1 MQHKTDFIT
10 DALQEESRLAL
21 EKAQIEVMEAF
32 AKLKIERA
40 QAAYQANQLWR
51 IARKYKTQYEELK
64 LDHEK
69 LLALEKPL
77 LPRRLNQGWQ
87 QQSTRKIRLPQLQ
100 M

>member
-32 AKLKIERA
+32 EKLKIERA
-40 QAAYQANQLWR
+40 QAGYQANQLWR

-87 QQSTRKIRLPQLQ
+87 QQSTRKMRLPQLQ

>member
-32 AKLKIERA
+32 EKLKIERA

-77 LPRRLNQGWQ
+77 LPRQLNQGGQ
-87 QQSTRKIRLPQLQ
+87 QQSTRKMRLPQLQ